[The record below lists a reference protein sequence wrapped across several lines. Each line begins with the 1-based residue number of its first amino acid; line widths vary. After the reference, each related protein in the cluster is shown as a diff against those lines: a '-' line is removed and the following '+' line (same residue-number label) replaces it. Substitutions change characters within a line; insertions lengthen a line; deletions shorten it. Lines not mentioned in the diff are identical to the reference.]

1 MNRTLKAILF
11 SAGLCCLP
19 NLCFSQAIVYNNLN
33 SPDLGQQY
41 FPTPAGLEFGDQVTL
56 GGTERTLS
64 QLTFYTFLTAPSA
77 TTQSATLRFYANSGT
92 NAPVAPFYTTEPVLL
107 GATGFSSYTINFTTV
122 PPLPDTFTWTI
133 QFSNLG
139 ASETG
144 GLLLYGPPTV
154 GSSFND
160 FWQKDGAGVWS
171 LNQINNG
178 NTLADFAI
186 SFTAVPE
193 PSVLVLGG
201 VGALLLAGL
210 RRFRKAP
217 R

>member
-1 MNRTLKAILF
+1 MNRTLKAILL
-11 SAGLCCLP
+11 SAGLCSLP
-19 NLCFSQAIVYNNLN
+19 NLSFSAIVYDNLT

-41 FPTPAGLEFGDQVTL
+41 FPSTPGLEFGDQITL
-56 GGTERTLS
+56 AGTDRTLS
-64 QLTFYTFLTAPSA
+64 ALTVYTFLTAPSA

-92 NAPVAPFYTTEPVLL
+92 NAPVAPFYTTESRLL
-107 GATGFSSYTINFTTV
+107 EATGFSSYTFNFTTV

-139 ASETG
+139 AGETA
-144 GLLLYGPPTV
+144 GLLLYGPPAV

-201 VGALLLAGL
+201 LGALLLTGL
-210 RRFRKAP
+210 RRFRKTS